1 MKVDTPSSV
10 ELLLLLMDVV
20 VTTLLLAAAAIAVA
34 NRLDDNE
41 ADDIVVVDEA
51 LAFSNRVGGGVIETV
66 GPDDVGGVVLFEP

>member
-1 MKVDTPSSV
+1 
-10 ELLLLLMDVV
+10 MDVV

-34 NRLDDNE
+34 NRLDDFE

-66 GPDDVGGVVLFEP
+66 GGKDVVGGVVLFEP